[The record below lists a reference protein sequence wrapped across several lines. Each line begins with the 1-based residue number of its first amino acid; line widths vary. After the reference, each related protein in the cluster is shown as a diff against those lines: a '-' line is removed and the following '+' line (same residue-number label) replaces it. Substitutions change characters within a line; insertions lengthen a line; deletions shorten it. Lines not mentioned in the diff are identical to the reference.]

1 MKNRTKLIK
10 KAIYILLGCY
20 VLVACDIFKK
30 TDDRTPI
37 ARVGESYLYQEDVE
51 NLVADG
57 TSVEDSTLLVNG
69 YITRWATQLLMVDG
83 AKRNLPEN
91 IQNDFNKLINQYRND
106 LFTKAY
112 VEALVKRNIDTAVS
126 LSEAK
131 KVYES
136 NKESFKLNEELIKL
150 RYINISQ
157 NALNREDVEKRFK
170 RFDEKDK
177 KILDS
182 VAVQFQSYSLN
193 DSIWVKASQVVEK
206 IPVLNADNKKEL
218 LKKSNFIQLKD
229 SLGLYL
235 IQINEVLQLNDY
247 APLEYVKPTVN
258 QIVIN
263 RRKLELIKQ
272 FEKDITKDAI
282 KNNQFEIYN

>member
-1 MKNRTKLIK
+1 MVSCNF
-10 KAIYILLGCY
+10 
-20 VLVACDIFKK
+20 FKQ
-30 TDDRTPI
+30 TDNRTPI
-37 ARVGESYLYQEDVE
+37 ARVGESYLYLDDVE
-51 NLVADG
+51 DLVSEG
-57 TSVEDSTLLVNG
+57 TSVEDSILLVNG
-69 YITRWATQLLMVDG
+69 YITRWATQLLLVDG
-83 AKRNLPEN
+83 AKRNLPED
-91 IQNDFNKLINQYRND
+91 IQNDFGKLINQYQND

-126 LSEAK
+126 ISEAK
-131 KVYES
+131 KVYEN

-157 NALNREDVEKRFK
+157 NALNRAEVEKRFK
-170 RFDEKDK
+170 RFDKKDK
-177 KILDS
+177 RYLDS
-182 VAVQFQSYSLN
+182 LHVQFQSYSLN
-193 DSIWVKASQVVEK
+193 DSIWVKAAQVVQK

-229 SLGLYL
+229 SIGLYL
-235 IQINEVLQLNDY
+235 IQINEVLQQNDY

-258 QIVIN
+258 QIIIN

-282 KNNQFEIYN
+282 KHNNFEIYN

>member
-1 MKNRTKLIK
+1 MKRAILI
-10 KAIYILLGCY
+10 
-20 VLVACDIFKK
+20 LVNCSFLVSCNFFKQ
-30 TDDRTPI
+30 TDSRTPI
-37 ARVGESYLYQEDVE
+37 ARVGESYLYKEDVE
-51 NLVADG
+51 DLVAGG

-69 YITRWATQLLMVDG
+69 YITRWATQLLLVDG

-91 IQNDFNKLINQYRND
+91 IQNEYGKLVNQYRND

-112 VEALVKRNIDTAVS
+112 VETLVKRSIDTAVS
-126 LSEAK
+126 MSEAL

-136 NKESFKLNEELIKL
+136 NKESFKLNEELVKL

-157 NALNREDVEKRFK
+157 NALNKEDIEKRFK
-170 RFDEKDK
+170 RFDETDK
-177 KILDS
+177 RFLDS
-182 VAVQFQSYSLN
+182 LGIQFKSYFLN
-193 DSIWVKASQVVEK
+193 DSVWIRAAQVAQK
-206 IPVLNADNKKEL
+206 IPVVNADNKKEL
-218 LKKSNFIQLKD
+218 LKKSNYIQLKD

-235 IQINEVLQLNDY
+235 IQINEVLQQNDY

-258 QIVIN
+258 QIILN

>member
-1 MKNRTKLIK
+1 MIKRAVFILVTCCFLVSCQFFKPTDNRI
-10 KAIYILLGCY
+10 
-20 VLVACDIFKK
+20 
-30 TDDRTPI
+30 PI

-51 NLVADG
+51 GLVAEG

-69 YITRWATQLLMVDG
+69 YITRWATQLLLVDG
-83 AKRNLPEN
+83 AKRNLPEKT
-91 IQNDFNKLINQYRND
+91 QNEYGKLVNQYRND
-106 LFTKAY
+106 LYTKAY
-112 VEALVKRNIDTAVS
+112 VETLVKRNIDTAVS
-126 LSEAK
+126 KSEAL

-136 NKESFKLNEELIKL
+136 NKESFKLNEELIRL

-157 NALNREDVEKRFK
+157 NDINKEDIEKRFK
-170 RFDEKDK
+170 RFDERDK
-177 KILDS
+177 RYLDS
-182 VAVQFQSYSLN
+182 LSIQFKSYFLN
-193 DSIWVKASQVVEK
+193 DSVWINAAQVAEK
-206 IPVLNADNKKEL
+206 IPVVNADNKKEL
-218 LKKSNFIQLKD
+218 LKKSNYIQLKD

-235 IQINEVLQLNDY
+235 IQINEVLQQNDY

-258 QIVIN
+258 QIILN

>member
-1 MKNRTKLIK
+1 MKNKIKLIK
-10 KAIYILLGCY
+10 KAVYILVGCCL
-20 VLVACDIFKK
+20 LVSCDFFKR
-30 TDDRTPI
+30 TDDRIPV
-37 ARVGESYLYQEDVE
+37 ARVGESYLYMDDVKD
-51 NLVADG
+51 LVAEG

-69 YITRWATQLLMVDG
+69 FITRWATQLLLVDG
-83 AKRNLPEN
+83 AKRNLPED

-150 RYINISQ
+150 RYVNVAQ
-157 NALNREDVEKRFK
+157 NALNRDDVEKRFK

-182 VAVQFQSYSLN
+182 IAVQFRSYSLN
-193 DSIWVKASQVVEK
+193 DSLWVKASQVVEK

-235 IQINEVLQLNDY
+235 IQINEVLQHNDY
-247 APLEYVKPTVN
+247 APLEYVRPTVN

-272 FEKDITKDAI
+272 FEKDITRDAI

>member
-1 MKNRTKLIK
+1 MIK
-10 KAIYILLGCY
+10 KAVYILIGCCF
-20 VLVACDIFKK
+20 LVSCDFFKRA
-30 TDDRTPI
+30 DDRTPI
-37 ARVGESYLYQEDVE
+37 ARVGESYLYKEDVD
-51 NLVADG
+51 NLVAEG

-69 YITRWATQLLMVDG
+69 YITRWATQLLLVDG
-83 AKRNLPEN
+83 AKRNLSEK
-91 IQNDFNKLINQYRND
+91 IQDDFNKLINQYRND
-106 LFTKAY
+106 LYTKAY

-131 KVYES
+131 KIYES

-150 RYINISQ
+150 RYLNVAQ
-157 NALNREDVEKRFK
+157 NALNRDDIEKRFK
-170 RFDEKDK
+170 RFDKKDK
-177 KILDS
+177 RFLDS
-182 VAVQFQSYSLN
+182 VAVQFKSYSLN
-193 DSIWVKASQVVEK
+193 DSLWVKASQVIEK
-206 IPVLNADNKKEL
+206 IPVLNAENKKEL

-235 IQINEVLQLNDY
+235 IQINEVLQHNDY

-272 FEKDITKDAI
+272 FEKDITRDAI

>member
-1 MKNRTKLIK
+1 MKNKIKLIK
-10 KAIYILLGCY
+10 KAVYILLGCY
-20 VLVACDIFKK
+20 LLVSCDFFKH

-37 ARVGESYLYQEDVE
+37 ARVGESYLYKEDVE
-51 NLVADG
+51 DLVAEG

-69 YITRWATQLLMVDG
+69 YITRWATQLLLVDG
-83 AKRNLPEN
+83 AQRNLPEN
-91 IQNDFNKLINQYRND
+91 IQDDFNKLVNQYRND
-106 LFTKAY
+106 LFTNAY

-126 LSEAK
+126 ISEAK

-136 NKESFKLNEELIKL
+136 NKESFKLNEELIRL
-150 RYINISQ
+150 RYLNISQ
-157 NALNREDVEKRFK
+157 NALNREDIEKRFK
-170 RFDEKDK
+170 RFDAKDK
-177 KILDS
+177 RFLDS
-182 VAVQFQSYSLN
+182 IAVQFKSYSLN
-193 DSIWVKASQVVEK
+193 DSIWVKASQVIEK
-206 IPVLNADNKKEL
+206 ISVLNADNKKEL

-229 SLGLYL
+229 SLDLYL
-235 IQINEVLQLNDY
+235 IQIIEVLNHNDY

>member
-1 MKNRTKLIK
+1 MGSDN
-10 KAIYILLGCY
+10 
-20 VLVACDIFKK
+20 
-30 TDDRTPI
+30 RTPI

-51 NLVADG
+51 DLVVEG
-57 TSVEDSTLLVNG
+57 TSVQDSTLLVNG
-69 YITRWATQLLMVDG
+69 YITRWATQLLLVDG
-83 AKRNLPEN
+83 AKRNLPEDL
-91 IQNDFNKLINQYRND
+91 QNDFNKLINQYRND

-112 VEALVKRNIDTAVS
+112 VEALVKRNIDTSVS
-126 LSEAK
+126 LSEAEK
-131 KVYES
+131 IYDS
-136 NKESFKLNEELIKL
+136 NRESFKLNEELIKL
-150 RYINISQ
+150 RYVNIAQ
-157 NALNREDVEKRFK
+157 NALNRDDIEKRFK
-170 RFDEKDK
+170 RFNEKDK
-177 KILDS
+177 QFLDS
-182 VAVQFQSYSLN
+182 VAVQFKSYSLN
-193 DSIWVKASQVVEK
+193 DSIWVKAAQVVDK
-206 IPVLNADNKKEL
+206 IPVLNAENKKEL

-235 IQINEVLQLNDY
+235 IQINAVLQHNDY

>member
-1 MKNRTKLIK
+1 MKNKTKLIK
-10 KAIYILLGCY
+10 KAVYILLGCY
-20 VLVACDIFKK
+20 FLVSCDFFRGA
-30 TDDRTPI
+30 DDRTPI
-37 ARVGESYLYQEDVE
+37 ARVGESFLYKEDVDD
-51 NLVADG
+51 LVAEG

-69 YITRWATQLLMVDG
+69 FITRWATQLLLVDG
-83 AKRNLPEN
+83 ANRNLPEN

-112 VEALVKRNIDTAVS
+112 VEALVKRNMDTAVS

-131 KVYES
+131 NVYES
-136 NKESFKLNEELIKL
+136 NKESFKLNEELLKL
-150 RYINISQ
+150 RYLNVAQ
-157 NALNREDVEKRFK
+157 NALNRDDIEKRFK

-177 KILDS
+177 RFLDS
-182 VAVQFQSYSLN
+182 VAVQFKSYSLN
-193 DSIWVKASQVVEK
+193 DSLWVRASQVVEK

-235 IQINEVLQLNDY
+235 IQINEVLQHNDY
-247 APLEYVKPTVN
+247 APLEYVKPTVD

-272 FEKDITKDAI
+272 FEKDITRDAI

>member
-1 MKNRTKLIK
+1 MIK
-10 KAIYILLGCY
+10 KAVYILLGCY
-20 VLVACDIFKK
+20 FLVSCDFFRGA
-30 TDDRTPI
+30 DDRTPI
-37 ARVGESYLYQEDVE
+37 ARVGESFLYKEDVDD
-51 NLVADG
+51 LVAEG

-69 YITRWATQLLMVDG
+69 YITRWATQLLLVDG
-83 AKRNLPEN
+83 ANRNLPEN

-112 VEALVKRNIDTAVS
+112 VEALVKRNMDTAVS

-131 KVYES
+131 NVYES
-136 NKESFKLNEELIKL
+136 NKESFKLNEELLKL
-150 RYINISQ
+150 RYLNVAQ
-157 NALNREDVEKRFK
+157 NALNRDDIEKRFK

-177 KILDS
+177 RFLDS
-182 VAVQFQSYSLN
+182 VAVQFKSYSLN
-193 DSIWVKASQVVEK
+193 DSLWVRASQVVEK

-235 IQINEVLQLNDY
+235 IQINEVLQHNDY
-247 APLEYVKPTVN
+247 APLEYVKPTVD

-272 FEKDITKDAI
+272 FEKDITRDAI